1 MPAWSQLDQRQR
13 IAVSQCE
20 GGGVRLAARFNDKRK
35 AATSVVAQILTVR
48 SRKLPADS
56 PLRNSPFLD
65 KTEGFQ
71 HSDKLVLDGLKYD
84 HYSYGI
90 VRTDKTVQQVYDYLT
105 QHVPMLRHDPSKPYD
120 GDNIRVDVEL
130 IASGDLLPM
139 TAVFTKMDIYNLAV
153 GDDRPSMRWRAKY
166 SPYDEPKE
174 FFWGSADGGNL
185 QSIVDEYA
193 TALAPTATF

>member
-1 MPAWSQLDQRQR
+1 MHRAEPVRHARQR
-13 IAVSQCE
+13 IAVFQCE

-48 SRKLPADS
+48 SRKLPPDS
-56 PLRNSPFLD
+56 ALRNSPFLD

-71 HSDKLVLDGLKYD
+71 HSDKLVLDGQKYD
-84 HYSYGI
+84 YYSYGI
-90 VRTDKTVQQVYDYLT
+90 VGTTRTVQQVYAYRT
-105 QHVPMLRHDPSKPYD
+105 QHVPILRHDPAQPYA

-153 GDDRPSMRWRAKY
+153 GDDRPSVRWRAKY
-166 SPYDEPKE
+166 SPFDEPKE
-174 FFWGSADGGNL
+174 FFWGSADGGDL

-193 TALAPTATF
+193 TAPNATF